1 MAVSSNQKIGEL
13 ARIAYLALLHAE
25 GELGDAESTLDG
37 DTWSDR
43 LRGIRSEILTM
54 FSDTDD
60 KVDLD
65 KAIYL
70 IGNAGSLVAHYHG
83 DETDDADERLT
94 KIGQRRFA
102 RHWRAILAPGLELA
116 RQHRHQRVVTKLVV
130 IVQILVAERNA
141 EHALPDERGD

>member
-25 GELGDAESTLDG
+25 LELGEETNTFDG
-37 DTWSDR
+37 DKWSEK
-43 LRGIRSEILTM
+43 LQGVRSAILGM

-70 IGNAGSLVAHYHG
+70 IGNEGSLVGYYHG
-83 DETDDADERLT
+83 GDTEDPDDRLA
-94 KIGQRRFA
+94 KIIKNSLTSSDLDLRSK
-102 RHWRAILAPGLELA
+102 E
-116 RQHRHQRVVTKLVV
+116 
-130 IVQILVAERNA
+130 E
-141 EHALPDERGD
+141 